1 MKRMTRQT
9 INSGAELH
17 TSEKVIDLSL
27 RGKDKVVKTD
37 RGVYSAKALI
47 LASGSGMKDLGMK
60 WETWFGGGVA
70 YCTECGEL
78 FFEGKDV
85 VIVGSV
91 KEAVDEALFLS
102 KIAAHVHL
110 INHANKIVIGGQTRK
125 QLESKGIQV
134 IEGFVGEEI
143 DGSPPSKKIILRSLK
158 DGTTQE
164 LETNMIFVV
173 AGVKPFASVLRRA
186 GIETHR
192 LGCVAVDDFGRT
204 DIKGVFAAG
213 SCASTTKDL
222 VPSCVGDG
230 ATIAIE
236 ARLYISYIL
245 KS

>member
-1 MKRMTRQT
+1 M
-9 INSGAELH
+9 
-17 TSEKVIDLSL
+17 
-27 RGKDKVVKTD
+27 
-37 RGVYSAKALI
+37 
-47 LASGSGMKDLGMK
+47 
-60 WETWFGGGVA
+60 
-70 YCTECGEL
+70 
-78 FFEGKDV
+78 
-85 VIVGSV
+85 
-91 KEAVDEALFLS
+91 
-102 KIAAHVHL
+102 
-110 INHANKIVIGGQTRK
+110 
-125 QLESKGIQV
+125 

-143 DGSPPSKKIILRSLK
+143 DGSPPSRKIILRSLK

-173 AGVKPFASVLRRA
+173 AGVKPFVSVLRRA

-192 LGCVAVDDFGRT
+192 FGCVVVDDFGRT

-222 VPSCVGDG
+222 VPSCIGDG